1 MLLGRVQGLEQRRRE
16 VAFQQQ
22 QSTLRSRWQQGLG
35 SRFHRRARRHASD
48 RPPSSSDTTRERQL
62 SANSATP
69 VRNKFKHT
77 PQQAGR
83 ILTGLTASFGSL
95 VLLRSRS
102 NAC

>member
-48 RPPSSSDTTRERQL
+48 RPPSSSDTTIDTTRERQL
-62 SANSATP
+62 
-69 VRNKFKHT
+69 
-77 PQQAGR
+77 
-83 ILTGLTASFGSL
+83 TAD
-95 VLLRSRS
+95 LR
-102 NAC
+102 A